1 MTAEQVLSIARGE
14 LGNTEVPAGSNRT
27 KYGKWY
33 GMNGQPWCMMFVQWC
48 FAQAGAAEL
57 LLEQAEALEERG
69 DFWPEYADIIAA
81 WNEGTVLF
89 DQEGMLVVFSH
100 YVLGPYAMGTVE
112 LRLDYGQLAELVG
125 AGGMARLGIG

>member
-1 MTAEQVLSIARGE
+1 MKITVLGSGGWGTALA
-14 LGNTEVPAGSNRT
+14 LLLLDNGNDVTLWSHRED
-27 KYGKWY
+27 
-33 GMNGQPWCMMFVQWC
+33 
-48 FAQAGAAEL
+48 GAAEL